1 MDMKSNCTTSFYRND
16 LEQPRLKSGKCL
28 VKNCKVNVKNYKPF
42 PNKKVLFCPEHGIRI
57 HSTGFVYYNGP
68 TSDGFATAIKRN
80 LMFNSNYY
88 INHFLNEKGHKIN
101 PKRFLYHENSEDA
114 VSYNVFSELFANG
127 GDALKKL
134 VNEITNQPITDDV
147 DLYLWG
153 CKIDLKNNSCVQ
165 YEPLIEVRKDLEKDI
180 KPFVTEP
187 DIMLVIP
194 QKVVICIEAK
204 FGSKNTIAKTKDQ
217 KQEENNG
224 EKPKSIDG
232 LIEKYC
238 KNNKLIDT
246 NEIFDFTN
254 LPQKFYE
261 QLFRNIVFAATMAK
275 KFENNASWYVVN
287 LRNQHIMNLKSD
299 KPESAPI
306 VRNIRSILQPEYKKR
321 FTQFTWEDIYNK
333 VIKKEDYKLANLIWY
348 LKNKSFNCGRAF
360 NIL

>member
-1 MDMKSNCTTSFYRND
+1 MKSNCTTSFYRND

-180 KPFVTEP
+180 KPFVT
-187 DIMLVIP
+187 
-194 QKVVICIEAK
+194 
-204 FGSKNTIAKTKDQ
+204 
-217 KQEENNG
+217 
-224 EKPKSIDG
+224 
-232 LIEKYC
+232 
-238 KNNKLIDT
+238 
-246 NEIFDFTN
+246 
-254 LPQKFYE
+254 
-261 QLFRNIVFAATMAK
+261 
-275 KFENNASWYVVN
+275 
-287 LRNQHIMNLKSD
+287 
-299 KPESAPI
+299 
-306 VRNIRSILQPEYKKR
+306 
-321 FTQFTWEDIYNK
+321 
-333 VIKKEDYKLANLIWY
+333 
-348 LKNKSFNCGRAF
+348 
-360 NIL
+360 